1 MTTTETED
9 LTRTPLLAA
18 IEELRAREATPAV
31 RIALAEAEFRL
42 AIAPETPPAE
52 AIERL
57 RAAIAQDPFCP
68 KLFLHLGRLLHRT
81 AGAGAALPEYRHA
94 LRLAPGSR
102 RTHLLLALALLDVGP
117 ETRDLGDRLIVAL
130 NSGQQADLKTAVAE
144 VDAWIEDQSAPATP
158 GADGARK
165 SRRPAVK
172 PGKQG
177 APDAWRI
184 ALHEQITRGKAQTS
198 QLSVLLRTGLA
209 RVADADEIGEYA
221 TACVMLLAGGQTPRS
236 VRDFAKSVLAG
247 HADHPAVVLLSAA
260 LDLAEAG
267 DAAAFADLAAD
278 HLERGVL
285 PLELV
290 CCLHFSAYG
299 PDRDGTVVDALAQ
312 LDRYPRPIRDSHCFD
327 ELRLAVLDGHARKA
341 WTGERFDEARLLW
354 QEAAAI
360 DPFRVPVARNLALL
374 AARTKSAQEY
384 GSAWARLSELLYLQ
398 PAGAGDVQ
406 LLLEDRRTMHL
417 ALAQHAQQRHC
428 ESREPRAVP
437 SQEQIRAWLADQDA
451 LTEWLHQWDLHYVNA
466 RLAFRSPAHVL
477 GLPSDAGQEDRVAA
491 AEAFVRHVEL
501 AMSGRDWAGLQAF
514 ANLAATQA
522 QQALASIGEVRD
534 EYYEP
539 ERAEARNL
547 TRAAAMRG
555 LTLRWM
561 MRELHRNPSGEQLRL
576 GLDLARRQLALPWRL
591 LRPICVEIGAI
602 RDDVDPVKMFEGDL
616 VALATYWDAPEPT
629 SPQEYADRLSTLEGC
644 VALVPHDLMLRLLL
658 CRALRAVDRQADA
671 YAAALEAL
679 KVPAPDGDDDDESRQ
694 AVTDRLIDLVDVI
707 GWEDIPESVRRPAT
721 PQAAPTRDY
730 VILTARRA
738 LERYPRSALVRRE
751 LAKLLVATGGV
762 DETNEAIALLAEG
775 IELALSAEQRTELAE
790 RLTAIEPLAAVAPI
804 RAAIRE
810 LVEPAQESA
819 RAAIDAYVQNPDVET
834 KKAAVAAL
842 RAAIDKVVEGQR
854 MAEQAELGDEHASL
868 DEALTRLRL
877 MVAELD
883 DGTQTN
889 DGTQATD
896 GGS

>member
-9 LTRTPLLAA
+9 ATRTPLLAA
-18 IEELRAREATPAV
+18 IDELRAREATPAV
-31 RIALAEAEFRL
+31 RIALAEAEFRV

-57 RAAIAQDPFCP
+57 RAAIVQDPFCP

-81 AGAGAALPEYRHA
+81 AGATAALPEYRHA

-102 RTHLLLALALLDVGP
+102 RTHLLLALALLDVGT

-144 VDAWIEDQSAPATP
+144 VDAWLEEQSAPATP
-158 GADGARK
+158 GTEGARK

-177 APDAWRI
+177 APDAWRV
-184 ALHEQITRGKAQTS
+184 ALHEQITRGKAQAS

-209 RVADADEIGEYA
+209 RVADAGEIGEYA
-221 TACVMLLAGGQTPRS
+221 TACVMLLASGQTPRS

-247 HADHPAVVLLSAA
+247 HPDHPAVVLLAAA

-267 DAAAFADLAAD
+267 DAVAFADLAAD
-278 HLERGVL
+278 HVERGVL

-290 CCLHFSAYG
+290 CCLHFSAFG
-299 PDRDGTVVDALAQ
+299 PDREGTVVDALAQ
-312 LDRYPRPIRDSHCFD
+312 LDRYPLPIKDSHCFD

-437 SQEQIRAWLADQDA
+437 SQEQIRAWLADEGA

-466 RLAFRSPAHVL
+466 RLGFRSPSHVL
-477 GLPSDAGQEDRVAA
+477 GLLSDAGQEDRAAA

-534 EYYEP
+534 AYYEP

-547 TRAAAMRG
+547 TRAAAIRG

-561 MRELHRNPSGEQLRL
+561 MQELHRDPSGEQLKL
-576 GLDLARRQLALPWRL
+576 GLELARRQLALPWRL

-616 VALATYWDAPEPT
+616 VVLATYWDAPEPT
-629 SPQEYADRLSTLEGC
+629 SPEEYADRLSTLEGC
-644 VALVPHDLMLRLLL
+644 VALVPHDLTLRLLR

-679 KVPAPDGDDDDESRQ
+679 ELPAPDDDDESRQ
-694 AVTDRLIDLVDVI
+694 TMIDRLINLVDVI
-707 GWEDIPESVRRPAT
+707 GWDDIPESVRNPPT

-751 LAKLLVATGGV
+751 LAKLLAATGGV
-762 DETNEAIALLAEG
+762 DETNEAIALLSEG

-804 RAAIRE
+804 RASIRQ
-810 LVEPAQESA
+810 LVDPAQESA
-819 RAAIDAYVQNPDVET
+819 RAAIDAYVQNPVAET

-854 MAEQAELGDEHASL
+854 MADQAGLGDEHASL

-883 DGTQTN
+883 DTETN
-889 DGTQATD
+889 E

>member
-1 MTTTETED
+1 VTITETED
-9 LTRTPLLAA
+9 DTRTPLLAA

-42 AIAPETPPAE
+42 AIAPETAPEE
-52 AIERL
+52 AIDRL
-57 RAAIAQDPFCP
+57 RAAIVQDPFCP

-81 AGAGAALPEYRHA
+81 AGAVAALPEYRHA

-102 RTHLLLALALLDVGP
+102 RTHLLLALALLDMGP
-117 ETRDLGDRLIVAL
+117 ETRDLGDRLVVAL
-130 NSGQQADLKTAVAE
+130 NSGQPSDLKTAVAE
-144 VDAWIEDQSAPATP
+144 VDAWLEEQSTPATP
-158 GADGARK
+158 GADGPRK

-172 PGKQG
+172 PGKQ
-177 APDAWRI
+177 ATPDAWRV
-184 ALHEQITRGKAQTS
+184 ALHEQITRGKAQAS
-198 QLSVLLRTGLA
+198 HLSVLLRTGLA
-209 RVADADEIGEYA
+209 RVADAGEIGEYA
-221 TACVMLLAGGQTPRS
+221 TACVLLLAGGQAPRS

-247 HADHPAVVLLSAA
+247 HADHPAVMLLTAA

-267 DAAAFADLAAD
+267 DAAAFAEMAAD
-278 HLERGVL
+278 QLERGVL

-312 LDRYPRPIRDSHCFD
+312 LDRYPRPIRDSDCFD

-374 AARTKSAQEY
+374 AARTKAAQEY

-398 PAGAGDVQ
+398 AAGAGDVQ

-428 ESREPRAVP
+428 ASREPRAVP
-437 SQEQIRAWLADQDA
+437 SQEQIRAWLADGDA
-451 LTEWLHQWDLHYVNA
+451 LTEWLDQWDLHYVNA
-466 RLAFRSPAHVL
+466 RLGFRSPAHLL
-477 GLPSDAGQEDRVAA
+477 GLPSDAEPEDRVAA

-501 AMSGRDWAGLQAF
+501 ALSGRDWAGVAAF
-514 ANLAATQA
+514 ANLAAAQA
-522 QQALASIGEVRD
+522 QQALGSIGEIRD
-534 EYYEP
+534 EHYEP

-547 TRAAAMRG
+547 TRAAAVRG
-555 LTLRWM
+555 LTRRWM
-561 MRELHRNPSGEQLRL
+561 MQELHRKPSGEQLRL

-591 LRPICVEIGAI
+591 LRPICVEIGAMS
-602 RDDVDPVKMFEGDL
+602 DDVDPVKMFESDL
-616 VALATYWDAPEPT
+616 VALATYWDVPEPK
-629 SPQEYADRLSTLEGC
+629 SPEEYADRLSTLESC
-644 VALVPHDLMLRLLL
+644 VALVPHDLMLRLTR
-658 CRALRAVDRQADA
+658 CRALRAADRQADA

-679 KVPAPDGDDDDESRQ
+679 ELPAPEGEDDESRQ
-694 AVTDRLIDLVDVI
+694 KAIDRLIDLVDVI
-707 GWEDIPESVRRPAT
+707 GWEDIPESVRKPAS
-721 PQAAPTRDY
+721 PQAAATRDH
-730 VILTARRA
+730 VIQTARRA

-762 DETNEAIALLAEG
+762 DETNEAIALLGEG
-775 IELALSAEQRTELAE
+775 IELALSAEQRAELAE
-790 RLTAIEPLAAVAPI
+790 RLTAIEPLAAVASI
-804 RAAIRE
+804 RASIRQ

-819 RAAIDAYVQNPDVET
+819 RAAIDGYVQNPVDET
-834 KKAAVAAL
+834 KKAALAAL

-854 MAEQAELGDEHASL
+854 MAEQAALGDERASL
-868 DEALTRLRL
+868 DEVLTRLRL

-883 DGTQTN
+883 GTETN
-889 DGTQATD
+889 DG
-896 GGS
+896 GS